1 MRLQSPL
8 KFASV
13 AITAGLLTSC
23 SSAQINAFNDQVRTI
38 GKEYGKPILC
48 VTGVAVGAAAG
59 YALNERNGALIGA
72 GIGGAIGCAVGAAWQ
87 QRLQELDRIAKEE
100 QLTISIEE
108 IKTANQAQATQS
120 SGLVAQ
126 IEDTGMFPSGSA
138 ELTPAGQRAVQKIAE
153 TYATSFTQGNYGE
166 RRLLVVGHTDATGG
180 AQLNQRLSEQRARRV
195 GEVLRQ
201 AGVPSQAI
209 YYQGAGASRPVVS
222 NADPLLR
229 AKNRRVEITEVTS
242 SSMLAQRVSSEA
254 NNPRYLQHGTATTA
268 QPSSRTSA
276 ATQTQPSRQTSSS
289 TANTNGRSTAKI
301 NFAGVPAGQQAWELG
316 QLLQPKRDG
325 FSLISSAH
333 AQETPMSSC
342 VMDMPR
348 MSGEVRSLATGDALE
363 RPATRDHLAGYNR
376 VWANTVNNHLV
387 MISPVS
393 ILRDGA
399 RVGRQPFLQVVE
411 NYGTDH
417 STTHKTIQAF
427 ANTYEGENEVLYR
440 VFATE
445 SSSPISCIDVV
456 FSKQQ
461 PSALGGT
468 LFYPDRGENYTS
480 TFLPVRS

>member
-1 MRLQSPL
+1 MYLRSSLRAATL
-8 KFASV
+8 V
-13 AITAGLLTSC
+13 AGAAFVTSC
-23 SSAQINAFNDQVRTI
+23 STAQINSFNEQVRAV
-38 GKEYGKPILC
+38 GKNYGTPILC
-48 VTGVAVGAAAG
+48 ATGVVLGAAAG
-59 YALNERNGALIGA
+59 YAINERKGAVIGA
-72 GIGGAIGCAVGAAWQ
+72 GLGGAIGCAVGATWQ
-87 QRLQELDRIAKEE
+87 KRLQELDRIAQEE
-100 QLTISIEE
+100 QLRISIEE
-108 IKTANQAQATQS
+108 IRATSQNQNS
-120 SGLVAQ
+120 GGSGLVAQ

-138 ELTPAGQRAVQKIAE
+138 VLTPAGQRAVQKIAE
-153 TYATSFTQGNYGE
+153 AYAAGFNQGDYGE

-180 AQLNQRLSEQRARRV
+180 AKLNQRLSEQRARRV
-195 GEVLRQ
+195 GEVLQQ
-201 AGVPSQAI
+201 AGIPPEAI

-242 SSMLAQRVSSEA
+242 TSMLAQRVSSET
-254 NNPRYLQHGTATTA
+254 NNPRYLQHGTATTP
-268 QPSSRTSA
+268 QPATRPPAASQSRPNTQGNNPATS
-276 ATQTQPSRQTSSS
+276 TR
-289 TANTNGRSTAKI
+289 GRSEAKI
-301 NFAGVPAGQQAWELG
+301 DFAGVPAGQKPWELG
-316 QLLQPKRDG
+316 QLLHPKSDG

-348 MSGEVRSLATGDALE
+348 MSGDVRSLATGDALA

-427 ANTYEGENEVLYR
+427 ANTYEGETEVLYR

-445 SSSPISCIDVV
+445 TSSPISCIDVV

-461 PSALGGT
+461 PGALGGT
-468 LFYPDRGENYTS
+468 LFYPDQGENYTS